1 MSVRSTEG
9 PGAGDDVGALPVDD
23 PPAVEG
29 LSAGRIAGAASLLSI
44 GNVLSR
50 ILGLVRT
57 QTIAHYFGTSL
68 QADAFNFASKAPQT
82 IYDLLVGGQ
91 LHGAIVPVLS
101 DYYSRRRDE
110 FWRA

>member
-44 GNVLSR
+44 GNVLNR

-57 QTIAHYFGTSL
+57 QAVPAYVILHDSTLAEIA
-68 QADAFNFASKAPQT
+68 QRRPADLDALSA
-82 IYDLLVGGQ
+82 VGGM
-91 LHGAIVPVLS
+91 GAKKLERYGPTLLALL
-101 DYYSRRRDE
+101 E
-110 FWRA
+110 AAA